1 VAEDLG
7 STVPLVSGDWLSLWR
22 VAVAHHLHKVVLSKK
37 PSKQTTLVKKT
48 TLLHFL
54 WKTKKKYQ
62 KDLLVPLFFPYSFTS
77 SPCFMTSKGK
87 RKTRRV
93 ANAYKDVA
101 APPERVL
108 ENGLWATK

>member
-37 PSKQTTLVKKT
+37 PSKQTTLVKRT
-48 TLLHFL
+48 RLFSLDAVTFL
-54 WKTKKKYQ
+54 WKTKKI
-62 KDLLVPLFFPYSFTS
+62 SEG
-77 SPCFMTSKGK
+77 SK
-87 RKTRRV
+87 
-93 ANAYKDVA
+93 AYKDVV